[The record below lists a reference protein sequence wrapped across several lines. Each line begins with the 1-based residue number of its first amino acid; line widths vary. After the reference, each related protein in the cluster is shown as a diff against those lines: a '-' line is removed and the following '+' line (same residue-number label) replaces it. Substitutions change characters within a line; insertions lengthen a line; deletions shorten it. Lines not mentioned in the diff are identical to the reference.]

1 MNYTK
6 DRHLIWI
13 GGAPMDSIT
22 HTLFGLTLYGA
33 VDKKNLDNKHRRA
46 YLVTAV
52 GASLIP
58 DIDVL
63 SRFWDTE
70 GMYQMWHR
78 GITHS
83 IFLTPLWALFFSI
96 LCLILFKVKDKKLF
110 FLGWLAVIIHNTSDL
125 FNAWGTGFLE
135 PFSSIRITFG
145 TIPIVDFVFW
155 IIMGIAFFL
164 SKRKRLKSPF
174 YFKAAWMFIVLH
186 LMVQTIQGVFIY
198 KQYDENFDQVALS
211 ANFIPWTYSVITKK
225 DERVTIFS
233 DGVFQKKKEQ
243 YVLYSSEDADL
254 DMLFDKRPEAK
265 TLYEWAPFVVL
276 VDEDD
281 RIGLYDPRFYH
292 NGQSFLFEYIE
303 KNK

>member
-1 MNYTK
+1 
-6 DRHLIWI
+6 
-13 GGAPMDSIT
+13 MDSIT
-22 HTLFGLTLYGA
+22 HTLFGLTLYGT
-33 VDKKNLDNKHRRA
+33 VDKKNMDIKHKRA

-83 IFLTPLWALFFSI
+83 IFLTPFWALFFSL
-96 LCLILFKVKDKKLF
+96 LCLLLFKIKDIKLF

-125 FNAWGTGFLE
+125 FNAWGTGYLE
-135 PFSSIRITFG
+135 PFSSLRITFG
-145 TIPIVDFVFW
+145 TIPIVDFVVW
-155 IIMGIAFFL
+155 MIMGIAYIL
-164 SKRKRLKSPF
+164 SKSKLGKAPF
-174 YFKAAWMFIVLH
+174 YFRMAWMFITLH
-186 LMVQTIQGVFIY
+186 FMVQTIQGLFIY
-198 KQYDENFDQVALS
+198 NQYDENYDQIALS
-211 ANFIPWTYSVITKK
+211 AGFIPWTYSVITKK
-225 DERVTIFS
+225 EEEVIIFS
-233 DGVFQKKKEQ
+233 DSLFQKKRAQ
-243 YVLYSSEDADL
+243 YVLHSSEDANL

-276 VDEDD
+276 VDDDD
-281 RIGLYDPRFYH
+281 RIGLFDPRFYR